1 HIGLHVSRRNQPD
14 LVAESGDLARPIVRP
29 AARLHAH
36 KTRRLPGEIGKQL
49 GTAELA
55 PHLNRPVRA
64 DAVDLENRL
73 RQVQPDR
80 DNLLHGTVL
89 SLPERPTISSPWHRM
104 PQSRGRSTP
113 STHRRVRAVV
123 WLLAPRTSSRP
134 AAHRDALKGRTYG
147 RTASRPGKSHIKIL
161 ARRGR
166 STYGIRIAI
175 WVRLASP
182 GKEWP
187 MSNRTAP

>member
-64 DAVDLENRL
+64 DAVNLENRL

-113 STHRRVRAVV
+113 STARASVSCRDPSKV
-123 WLLAPRTSSRP
+123 LKSGKPVSSHFP
-134 AAHRDALKGRTYG
+134 AGFQ
-147 RTASRPGKSHIKIL
+147 PGKP
-161 ARRGR
+161 
-166 STYGIRIAI
+166 T
-175 WVRLASP
+175 P
-182 GKEWP
+182 FQP
-187 MSNRTAP
+187 